1 MNFVQFLFGLVHI
14 LLLLT
19 QDAALVAR
27 GECMKCSHCSFYFR
41 DNWEPHHMLRNDR
54 GTTWVYRTAECPA
67 CAELTVE
74 IGRTDANG
82 ELVGG

>member
-1 MNFVQFLFGLVHI
+1 
-14 LLLLT
+14 
-19 QDAALVAR
+19 
-27 GECMKCSHCSFYFR
+27 
-41 DNWEPHHMLRNDR
+41 MLRNDR

-82 ELVGG
+82 ELVGSWLQVVTIGAPDNQTLAPRAGLPS